1 MPARSRLRSLA
12 ETLATALDHA
22 TRIASWLVLPLALLL
37 FAQWPLR
44 ELAGAWS
51 RQANDAAQWLFAL
64 YVALALRAT
73 TRQRG
78 HMAAGLPAESSRRP
92 WRQRLARCGEAIC
105 VLPWAAFV
113 VVTATPSTW
122 RSLLSLEAFPETYNP
137 LYFVI
142 RGAAWLLA
150 FLVMLQATLDLALG
164 RAPAP
169 TGSAP

>member
-1 MPARSRLRSLA
+1 MPRRSRLRLLA
-12 ETLATALDHA
+12 EAVAAALDRT
-22 TRIASWLVLPLALLL
+22 TRLGSWLVLPLALLL

-51 RQANDAAQWLFAL
+51 RQANDAAQWLFAV

-78 HMAAGLPAESSRRP
+78 HMAARLSVASSWRP

-113 VVTATPSTW
+113 VVTASAPAW
-122 RSLLSLEAFPETYNP
+122 RSLLALEAFPDTYDP

-142 RGAAWLLA
+142 RIAAWLLA
-150 FLVMLQATLDLALG
+150 FLVMLQALLDLALG
-164 RAPAP
+164 HAPAHSE
-169 TGSAP
+169 GAP